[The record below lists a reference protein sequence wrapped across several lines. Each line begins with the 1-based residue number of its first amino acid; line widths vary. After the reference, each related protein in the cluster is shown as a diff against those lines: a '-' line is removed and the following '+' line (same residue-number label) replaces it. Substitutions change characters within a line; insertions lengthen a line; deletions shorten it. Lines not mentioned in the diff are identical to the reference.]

1 LAEFEGRLA
10 GIPRCVRELAA
21 SATRVFFVLR
31 TRRTDGRSARGSVGC
46 CTRPVGFGVIEFES
60 VGKTFRDGTVA
71 VVDLDLVVP
80 SHNFT
85 VIVGPSGCG
94 KTTTLR
100 MVNRM
105 LEPTTGRITW
115 DGTPLRSM
123 RKTTL
128 RRQMGYVIQNGGL
141 LPHRTVIENIGTVPA
156 LLHWPRKKIAQ
167 RSLELLHSVGLER
180 KLAHRYPAQL
190 SGGQQQRVG
199 VARALAADPL
209 VLLMDEPF
217 SAVDPVVRSE
227 LHEFFLELQRELG
240 KTIIFI
246 THDIDEAI
254 KLGDQVAIMRVGG
267 HLVQVGR
274 PQQLLDEP
282 VDAFVEGFVGRDRGF
297 RSLSFQPASVLSLD
311 RVKVVRD
318 VETASGGRGPILVV
332 DGDARPVGWA
342 DPQRPGGV
350 FPLGSTFSPETDS
363 LRVALD
369 SALTSLHGL
378 AVAVTADTRRYA
390 GVVSADTILAKVKA
404 VRASI
409 AESIAIREAEAAR
422 ALELPADPADGPQPP
437 GDPEQEYESTEVFDQ
452 LAEPKPAFQPEQVYD
467 QLAEL
472 EHASQPEEVYDQ
484 LAEPEQAEPD
494 AYQPE
499 QVYDQQTESE
509 AHQAKQVLRP
519 QAQPD
524 QAYESTYEYH
534 PLSDEQQAH
543 VLEAVEDRRP
553 QPEQAPEPTDGYD
566 PLADQQQAHEPGEVE
581 DQRAQ
586 PEQPPESTD
595 GYDPLAD
602 QQQAHEWDEVE
613 DQRAQ
618 LAQAD
623 EWHHAQNQRAQ
634 PQLTHEWDQIYDQ
647 LAEPEPTSHADPNEG
662 SSSGLH
668 GDVASRSRVDA
679 QRGNGIDEFADLKDE
694 DESETAPDAD
704 LLIEGRGKPDRQDEG
719 RNANGEA
726 LHRRGSSVL
735 Q

>member
-1 LAEFEGRLA
+1 MPAVEKLLHETCGV
-10 GIPRCVRELAA
+10 C
-21 SATRVFFVLR
+21 
-31 TRRTDGRSARGSVGC
+31 
-46 CTRPVGFGVIEFES
+46 VIEFES

-71 VVDLDLVVP
+71 VVDLNLTVP

-141 LPHRTVIENIGTVPA
+141 LPHRTVLENIGTVPA
-156 LLHWPRKKIAQ
+156 LLNWPAKKITQ
-167 RSLELLHSVGLER
+167 RSLELLKSVGLDR

-227 LHEFFLELQRELG
+227 LREFFLGLQRELG

-254 KLGDQVAIMRVGG
+254 MLGDQVAIMRVGG
-267 HLVQVGR
+267 HLVQVGT

-282 VDAFVEGFVGRDRGF
+282 ADAFVEGFVGRDRGF
-297 RSLSFQPASVLSLD
+297 RSLSFQPASVLSLA

-318 VETASGGRGPILVV
+318 VGTASGPGPILVV

-369 SALTSLHGL
+369 SALTSPHGL
-378 AVAVTADTRRYA
+378 AVAVTADTGRYA
-390 GVVSADTILAKVKA
+390 GVVSADTILTKVKD

-409 AESIAIREAEAAR
+409 AESILIREAEAAR
-422 ALELPADPADGPQPP
+422 ASERAEPEEGPAPARE
-437 GDPEQEYESTEVFDQ
+437 PEEAYEST
-452 LAEPKPAFQPEQVYD
+452 
-467 QLAEL
+467 
-472 EHASQPEEVYDQ
+472 EVYDQ
-484 LAEPEQAEPD
+484 LAEPEQANASD
-494 AYQPE
+494 
-499 QVYDQQTESE
+499 QVYD
-509 AHQAKQVLRP
+509 RP
-519 QAQPD
+519 A
-524 QAYESTYEYH
+524 E
-534 PLSDEQQAH
+534 
-543 VLEAVEDRRP
+543 
-553 QPEQAPEPTDGYD
+553 PEQTDGS
-566 PLADQQQAHEPGEVE
+566 DQV
-581 DQRAQ
+581 
-586 PEQPPESTD
+586 
-595 GYDPLAD
+595 
-602 QQQAHEWDEVE
+602 
-613 DQRAQ
+613 
-618 LAQAD
+618 
-623 EWHHAQNQRAQ
+623 
-634 PQLTHEWDQIYDQ
+634 YDQ
-647 LAEPEPTSHADPNEG
+647 LAEPEEGYEAAQDYDRQAHPEPAYEPTGVSDPLADQQPAHESEQVHDQQGGPEQTFEPTGVSDPLADQQPAHESEQVHDQHGEAERVHESEQWHQHPEPAQSHKWDQAYHRQGEPEQSQKWDQVHHQQTEPEHSHEWERVYDQLAAPEPVSHADPGEN
-662 SSSGLH
+662 SANGLH
-668 GDVASRSRVDA
+668 GDVAPPLLVDA
-679 QRGNGIDEFADLKDE
+679 QGGKGTDNLADLDDPE
-694 DESETAPDAD
+694 EESESARDGE
-704 LLIEGRGKPDRQDEG
+704 LLIAGRRIPEEQDEG
-719 RNANGEA
+719 HKANGEA
-726 LHRRGSSVL
+726 SHRRGSSVL